1 MRRLLPLVLLVMMA
15 GCATHNPSAPSAQRP
30 GSSASPNDPTAPAG
44 ASAGSSKETGDT
56 QARHDRNPADR
67 APGAS
72 TY

>member
-1 MRRLLPLVLLVMMA
+1 MRKLLCAVFLGLVAVS
-15 GCATHNPSAPSAQRP
+15 CAQHQRAQP
-30 GSSASPNDPTAPAG
+30 AASTASPNDPAAPAG